1 MTNTNELAAS
11 KPYQVENQTRF
22 LVNSEVLSDV
32 TFLVG
37 SEKRK
42 IFGHKVL
49 LSLGSPVFFAMFNGG
64 LKSTDNKPIE
74 VPDLEENGFLN
85 MLK

>member
-37 SEKRK
+37 SEKRQ
-42 IFGHKVL
+42 IFGHKFL
-49 LSLGSPVFFAMFNGG
+49 LSLGSPVFFAMFNGA
-64 LKSTDNKPIE
+64 LKPTDDQPIE
-74 VPDLEENGFLN
+74 VPDLEGDGVLN